1 MKTKFDKFYSSSKT
15 EIIINESDIENVFQS
30 IYTIII
36 ANIQNALGNG
46 SGWIISSFV
55 DHTISISKS
64 NPLAGSSYIKLP
76 KELDHP
82 RRDLINIQNTCFKG
96 CLFRYLDPA
105 DDNPRRIAK
114 ADKGFAK
121 RLDFKDIKFPVKAR
135 DIHKIEKKIILAL
148 AILVMKTK

>member
-1 MKTKFDKFYSSSKT
+1 M
-15 EIIINESDIENVFQS
+15 FQS

-36 ANIQNALGNG
+36 VNIQKALGNG
-46 SGWIISSFV
+46 SGWIISLFV
-55 DHTISISKS
+55 DHTISISKYD
-64 NPLAGSSYIKLP
+64 PFAGSSYIKLP

-121 RLDFKDIKFPVKAR
+121 RLDFKDITFPVKSR
-135 DIHKIEKKIILAL
+135 DIHEIEKKNYIGISVFGYENKVKYP
-148 AILVMKTK
+148 IHVSK